1 MKHLVIG
8 GAGFI
13 GSNLVERLLKNKKNE
28 VYVIDN
34 LSRKGTKE
42 LKKKIKFHKR
52 YKFFNIDIK
61 NFKILANFFKK
72 HTFKFTYI
80 LAGQVAVTTSVINPR
95 LDFNSN
101 ILGCFNILE
110 ALRTTRSETRVLYA
124 STNKVYGKL
133 DNFELNFTRK
143 YGYNLKRHPRGIS
156 ENIPVNFV
164 TPYGCSKGAADIY
177 CQDYYK
183 TFKLRTVVLRQSCIY
198 GRMQLGIEDQG
209 WIAWMIIASLLKK
222 EIKIYG
228 DGYQVRDA
236 LYADD
241 LVDAYLKSLKTNK
254 TAGGVYNIG
263 GGYNS
268 RISINGFLNLL
279 EKKLNTK
286 IKYKFLKERTGDQKV
301 FISDNKKA
309 KEDFSWKPKTTFSI
323 GIDKTINWIEEN
335 IDFIKKINNNGKY

>member
-80 LAGQVAVTTSVINPR
+80 LAGQVAVTTSLINPR

-133 DNFELNFTRK
+133 NNFDLNFNRK
-143 YGYNLKRHPRGIS
+143 YGYNLKMHPRGIS

-164 TPYGCSKGAADIY
+164 TPYGSTG
-177 CQDYYK
+177 
-183 TFKLRTVVLRQSCIY
+183 L
-198 GRMQLGIEDQG
+198 QLSV
-209 WIAWMIIASLLKK
+209 SL
-222 EIKIYG
+222 
-228 DGYQVRDA
+228 
-236 LYADD
+236 
-241 LVDAYLKSLKTNK
+241 
-254 TAGGVYNIG
+254 
-263 GGYNS
+263 
-268 RISINGFLNLL
+268 NG
-279 EKKLNTK
+279 
-286 IKYKFLKERTGDQKV
+286 V
-301 FISDNKKA
+301 FISPYLA
-309 KEDFSWKPKTTFSI
+309 IEEQ
-323 GIDKTINWIEEN
+323 KTIRFTLFLIAAVKVATLPV
-335 IDFIKKINNNGKY
+335 ILF